1 MKLLLKDI
9 NTNKDEIPEKRL
21 NSVSYNAIGSLL
33 FLILIVADYSN
44 DGYFF
49 ENISSFLTTKIVFYT
64 FVTLLIINLLA
75 SVLRFVFMKLGKD
88 FTFVND
94 VVLLVIV
101 SAILIVNF
109 VISLATPEKRLN
121 SVSYNAIGSLLFLIL
136 IVADYSNDGYFFE
149 NISSFLTTKIVFYT
163 FVTLLII
170 NLLASVLRFVFMKL
184 GKDFTFVNDVVLLV
198 IVSAILIVNFVISLA
213 TSGFNFQLFSISS
226 VFVLLTAY
234 YVFKEIK
241 KN

>member
-21 NSVSYNAIGSLL
+21 SSVSYNAIGSLL

-49 ENISSFLTTKIVFYT
+49 ENISSFLTTKIVYYT
-64 FVTLLIINLLA
+64 FV
-75 SVLRFVFMKLGKD
+75 D
-88 FTFVND
+88 
-94 VVLLVIV
+94 
-101 SAILIVNF
+101 
-109 VISLATPEKRLN
+109 
-121 SVSYNAIGSLLFLIL
+121 
-136 IVADYSNDGYFFE
+136 
-149 NISSFLTTKIVFYT
+149 
-163 FVTLLII
+163 LLII

-213 TSGFNFQLFSISS
+213 TSGFNFQLFSISV

-241 KN
+241 NN

>member
-9 NTNKDEIPEKRL
+9 NTNKDEIPEKRFS
-21 NSVSYNAIGSLL
+21 SVSYNAIGSLL

-49 ENISSFLTTKIVFYT
+49 ENISSFLTTKIVYYT
-64 FVTLLIINLLA
+64 FVTLLIINLVA
-75 SVLRFVFMKLGKD
+75 SVLRFVFMKLGKN

-109 VISLATPEKRLN
+109 VL
-121 SVSYNAIGSLLFLIL
+121 
-136 IVADYSNDGYFFE
+136 
-149 NISSFLTTKIVFYT
+149 
-163 FVTLLII
+163 
-170 NLLASVLRFVFMKL
+170 
-184 GKDFTFVNDVVLLV
+184 
-198 IVSAILIVNFVISLA
+198 SLA
-213 TSGFNFQLFSISS
+213 TSGFNFQLFAISA
-226 VFVLLTAY
+226 VFVLVTAY

-241 KN
+241 KD

>member
-21 NSVSYNAIGSLL
+21 SSVSYNAIGSLL

-49 ENISSFLTTKIVFYT
+49 ENISSFLTTKIVYYT
-64 FVTLLIINLLA
+64 FVDLLIINLLA

-109 VISLATPEKRLN
+109 VISLAN
-121 SVSYNAIGSLLFLIL
+121 
-136 IVADYSNDGYFFE
+136 
-149 NISSFLTTKIVFYT
+149 
-163 FVTLLII
+163 
-170 NLLASVLRFVFMKL
+170 
-184 GKDFTFVNDVVLLV
+184 
-198 IVSAILIVNFVISLA
+198 
-213 TSGFNFQLFSISS
+213 GFNFQLFSISA

>member
-44 DGYFF
+44 DGFIF
-49 ENISSFLTTKIVFYT
+49 ESISSLLTTKIVYYT
-64 FVTLLIINLLA
+64 FVALLIINLVA

-109 VISLATPEKRLN
+109 VISLAN
-121 SVSYNAIGSLLFLIL
+121 
-136 IVADYSNDGYFFE
+136 
-149 NISSFLTTKIVFYT
+149 
-163 FVTLLII
+163 
-170 NLLASVLRFVFMKL
+170 
-184 GKDFTFVNDVVLLV
+184 
-198 IVSAILIVNFVISLA
+198 
-213 TSGFNFQLFSISS
+213 GFNFQLFSISA

>member
-44 DGYFF
+44 DGFIF
-49 ENISSFLTTKIVFYT
+49 ENISSFLTTKIVYYT
-64 FVTLLIINLLA
+64 FVALLIINL
-75 SVLRFVFMKLGKD
+75 V
-88 FTFVND
+88 
-94 VVLLVIV
+94 
-101 SAILIVNF
+101 
-109 VISLATPEKRLN
+109 
-121 SVSYNAIGSLLFLIL
+121 
-136 IVADYSNDGYFFE
+136 
-149 NISSFLTTKIVFYT
+149 
-163 FVTLLII
+163 
-170 NLLASVLRFVFMKL
+170 ASVLRFVFMKL

-213 TSGFNFQLFSISS
+213 TSGFNFQLFSISV

-241 KN
+241 NN

>member
-44 DGYFF
+44 DGFIF
-49 ENISSFLTTKIVFYT
+49 ESISSLLTTKIVYYT
-64 FVTLLIINLLA
+64 FVALLIINLVA

-109 VISLATPEKRLN
+109 LISLAN
-121 SVSYNAIGSLLFLIL
+121 
-136 IVADYSNDGYFFE
+136 
-149 NISSFLTTKIVFYT
+149 
-163 FVTLLII
+163 
-170 NLLASVLRFVFMKL
+170 
-184 GKDFTFVNDVVLLV
+184 
-198 IVSAILIVNFVISLA
+198 
-213 TSGFNFQLFSISS
+213 GFNFQLFSISA

>member
-21 NSVSYNAIGSLL
+21 SSVSYNAIGSLL

-49 ENISSFLTTKIVFYT
+49 ENISSFLTTKIVYYT

-75 SVLRFVFMKLGKD
+75 SVLRFVFMKLGK
-88 FTFVND
+88 N
-94 VVLLVIV
+94 
-101 SAILIVNF
+101 
-109 VISLATPEKRLN
+109 
-121 SVSYNAIGSLLFLIL
+121 
-136 IVADYSNDGYFFE
+136 
-149 NISSFLTTKIVFYT
+149 
-163 FVTLLII
+163 
-170 NLLASVLRFVFMKL
+170 
-184 GKDFTFVNDVVLLV
+184 FTFVNDVVLLV

-213 TSGFNFQLFSISS
+213 TSGFNFQLFSISV

-241 KN
+241 DN

>member
-44 DGYFF
+44 DGFIF
-49 ENISSFLTTKIVFYT
+49 ENISSFLTTKIVYYT
-64 FVTLLIINLLA
+64 FVALLIINLVA

-109 VISLATPEKRLN
+109 VISLAN
-121 SVSYNAIGSLLFLIL
+121 
-136 IVADYSNDGYFFE
+136 
-149 NISSFLTTKIVFYT
+149 
-163 FVTLLII
+163 
-170 NLLASVLRFVFMKL
+170 
-184 GKDFTFVNDVVLLV
+184 
-198 IVSAILIVNFVISLA
+198 
-213 TSGFNFQLFSISS
+213 GFNFQLFSISA